1 MASRRPSK
9 RSAATQ
15 PPAYQ
20 TVLPKTD
27 LTKKI
32 AEQDSEDNGPPKESR
47 SRTQNTQT
55 ASSRHRYNDYNS
67 DEPPA
72 GDRRGGNQKAT
83 ARSSHYDDRRG
94 RYDSGDNDRYG
105 GSRRDNGNRARNQSE
120 SRSRSRSR
128 DRASTKAL
136 MKHGESSRALSRQD
150 SRSKANAKGKGRRQ
164 ARHDDS
170 DDEEEVIKI
179 GRYMA
184 ADFDDLEPDF
194 VEEVCKLLDVRAS
207 KIKNWCERDL
217 IRIDNTTGGIDMK
230 RVLSVVDKEDAKKLE
245 RFLKKAEDEEKLNK
259 MYGGHNQHHG
269 HDRSDHSHDYHHH
282 GHDHPHHQHHHPHY
296 QHDPSSHE
304 SIHDLIRLADDLG
317 IAMKIWEK
325 DPGFGDFGNP
335 SWRDN
340 V

>member
-1 MASRRPSK
+1 
-9 RSAATQ
+9 
-15 PPAYQ
+15 
-20 TVLPKTD
+20 
-27 LTKKI
+27 
-32 AEQDSEDNGPPKESR
+32 
-47 SRTQNTQT
+47 
-55 ASSRHRYNDYNS
+55 
-67 DEPPA
+67 
-72 GDRRGGNQKAT
+72 
-83 ARSSHYDDRRG
+83 
-94 RYDSGDNDRYG
+94 
-105 GSRRDNGNRARNQSE
+105 
-120 SRSRSRSR
+120 
-128 DRASTKAL
+128 